1 MRRMDKGL
9 CPASLPAM
17 RAFHHPDQARHT
29 PRFFLMRGEV
39 RPNYEVP
46 ERAASLLA
54 GLQELGIAPEI
65 ALPAD
70 RTALTRIHTSDYVE
84 FLATAAAAWSALPNA
99 GPEVVANTH
108 PAPEMLVN
116 GARPGGHVIGNAGWY
131 TADAA
136 CPIGPGTW
144 EASLS
149 AAGVALAAAAEAA
162 AGRTA
167 YALCRPPGHHAYA
180 ARAGGHCYINN
191 AALAVDALRAAGAKR
206 VATLDIDSHH
216 GNGTQGI
223 FWERDDVLT
232 ISIHGDPNRYYP
244 WFVGHVGER
253 GAGAG
258 DGYNMNMPLAIGT
271 GDAGW
276 LDSLRYA
283 FAAIRDV
290 GADALVVP
298 LGFDASKDEPLNAL
312 SVTEDGFA
320 RAGEMIGG
328 LKLPTAI
335 VQEGGYN
342 TEVIGTLLARFLTG
356 FGR

>member
-1 MRRMDKGL
+1 MK
-9 CPASLPAM
+9 
-17 RAFHHPDQARHT
+17 AFHHPDQALHT
-29 PRFFLMRGEV
+29 PRFFLIRGQV
-39 RPNYEVP
+39 RDNYEIA
-46 ERAASLLA
+46 ERAAALHRGLA
-54 GLQELGIAPEI
+54 VVGITPEQAAP
-65 ALPAD
+65 ATPAQLEAVH
-70 RTALTRIHTSDYVE
+70 RPDYLE
-84 FLATAAAAWSALPNA
+84 FLARAATEWAALPNA

-108 PAPEMLVN
+108 PTPEMIAH
-116 GARPGGHVIGNAGWY
+116 GAQAGTHVVGQAGWY

-149 AAGVALAAAAEAA
+149 AAGCALAAAAEAA

-180 ARAGGHCYINN
+180 ARAGGHCYVNN
-191 AALAVDALRAAGAKR
+191 SALAVEALIARGAKR

-223 FWERDDVLT
+223 FWERGDVLT

-244 WFVGHVGER
+244 WFVGHTRER

-258 DGYNMNMPLAIGT
+258 DGRNMNMPLAIGT
-271 GDAGW
+271 GDEGW
-276 LDSLRYA
+276 LDAINYA
-283 FAAIRDV
+283 RAAIRDFKP
-290 GADALVVP
+290 DALVVP

-312 SVTEDGFA
+312 SVTEEGFA
-320 RAGEMIGG
+320 RAGALIGG
-328 LKLPTAI
+328 LGLPAAI

-342 TEVIGTLLARFLTG
+342 TEVIGTLLARFLAAWENA
-356 FGR
+356 